1 MAQISKG
8 ERDAILAKPPI
19 EFGKILKRNA
29 KASNLTYGE
38 YLVLL
43 AAERLDLP
51 QYAPHPTPPKGTRS
65 DVHEEAHAKA
75 A

>member
-1 MAQISKG
+1 MAQISKS
-8 ERDAILAKPPI
+8 ERDAILAKPPLD
-19 EFGKILKRNA
+19 FGKILKRNA
-29 KASNLTYGE
+29 KARGLSYGE

-51 QYAPHPTPPKGTRS
+51 QYAPHPSKGRRS